1 MFLLPT
7 HSNSKSLIVLGLL
20 FCIIW
25 TISSSCHSL
34 LYTPLRD
41 KWASGCCCCSSDAYV
56 VMYSRSTQKLT
67 YVSILLFLSKAS
79 QSPHVHIYRE
89 RERDWCVNSPPFWCL
104 SRTIAMCAQIM
115 MLMVDTRVEDPL
127 AQLITIIVLP
137 THCHR
142 RGGGEERRGEKKQGL
157 FNVYLSG

>member
-1 MFLLPT
+1 MTFARDVSTSHTFQLKELNCAWITVLYYLDHFLIM
-7 HSNSKSLIVLGLL
+7 SFIA
-20 FCIIW
+20 
-25 TISSSCHSL
+25 
-34 LYTPLRD
+34 LYPVEN
-41 KWASGCCCCSSDAYV
+41 KWASGGCCSSDAYV
-56 VMYSRSTQKLT
+56 VMYSRSTEELT

-79 QSPHVHIYRE
+79 QSPHVHIYREWE

-142 RGGGEERRGEKKQGL
+142 RGGGEERREEART
-157 FNVYLSG
+157 V